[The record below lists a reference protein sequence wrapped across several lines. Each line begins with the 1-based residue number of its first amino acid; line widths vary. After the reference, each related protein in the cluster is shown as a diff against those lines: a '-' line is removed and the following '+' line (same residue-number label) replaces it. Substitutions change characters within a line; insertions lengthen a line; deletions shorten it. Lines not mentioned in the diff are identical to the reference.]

1 MSFYQTNNKIL
12 SKSINGAE
20 TIDYNKHPDLLDILF
35 NHWICQ
41 KENYNR
47 IKKDFNRGE
56 FEISLKI
63 IKDTFNISDRKA
75 RSLIKRFVENE
86 IIMLKRKGSSSSN
99 KSIYIY
105 LSALEK
111 IQENEDI
118 VSDTVRTQSG
128 HSEMLKNECVQ
139 SDKGHSEDMVSDTV
153 VNNSKKELKK
163 RIKKNIYVETSDE
176 YRLAKYL
183 FELIRE
189 NNPTHKEPNL
199 QDWAKH
205 IDRMIRLDKRKVEDI
220 EAMIYWCQHHHFW
233 HTAILSTG
241 KLRER
246 YDQLRIQMK
255 PRLNNPVEESK
266 GKVLDIKIGG
276 E

>member
-12 SKSINGAE
+12 TKSINGAE
-20 TIDYNKHPDLLDILF
+20 TIDFNKYPDLLDILF

-47 IKKDFNRGE
+47 IKKEFNRGE
-56 FEISLKI
+56 FEISLKF

-75 RSLIKRFVENE
+75 RSLIKRFVEDE

-105 LSALEK
+105 LSVLEK
-111 IQENEDI
+111 MQENEDI
-118 VSDTVRTQSG
+118 VSDIVRTQSG
-128 HSEMLKNECVQ
+128 HSETLKNECVQ
-139 SDKGHSEDMVSDTV
+139 SYKGHSKDMVSDTV
-153 VNNSKKELKK
+153 ANNSKKEYKK
-163 RIKKNIYVETSDE
+163 RIKKNIFVETSNE

-183 FELIRE
+183 FELIRK

-199 QDWAKH
+199 QFWAKH
-205 IDRMIRLDKRKVEDI
+205 IDYMIRIDKRKVEDI
-220 EAMIYWCQHHHFW
+220 EAMIRWCQQDDFW
-233 HTAILSTG
+233 YKNILSTK

-246 YDQLRIQMK
+246 YDQLYPQMK
-255 PRLNNPVEESK
+255 PRSQNYAEELK
-266 GKVLDIKIGG
+266 GKILDFKIGG